1 MKIGVVGWGEIG
13 RKHATYFAA
22 AGAKLGGVVSSR
34 RNLSLAVPV
43 FERLAD
49 MLPHVDA
56 VTIAVPNHLH
66 ARLCIEAIEDGKAVM
81 VEKPICINSDELNDL
96 ESVSSRLKAPVHV
109 GFRLRFNPAIQTIKK
124 RIGRP
129 RRIACSYQM
138 GINRLANGKD
148 WTRLLSKT
156 GGSFFTLGVHMLDLC
171 RWMADAGLQPLQMLT
186 ANATHIDSSADYP
199 LNIRMSGILADGTEL
214 AASTDLR
221 GDQPAK
227 VEIAIDYDSVDV
239 TDISIRHA
247 VAATDEDFEYDK
259 MIAAFVD
266 AAKTNIADQSY
277 FSEVLVTHRDLI
289 KARNIAK

>member
-1 MKIGVVGWGEIG
+1 MLPL
-13 RKHATYFAA
+13 RKAQ
-22 AGAKLGGVVSSR
+22 GLNKLVQFIAISAC
-34 RNLSLAVPV
+34 LIVPV
-43 FERLAD
+43 TGSSQESGTDDVVLEEIIVTARKRAQALSNVPIAISAIGQTKIEDYGYTNLESYFRTIPSVALVDGGAQRKQVIIRGITVDHSVRGESLSSIYVDETLVSGGLFGLDLRIFDMERLE
-49 MLPHVDA
+49 V
-56 VTIAVPNHLH
+56 
-66 ARLCIEAIEDGKAVM
+66 
-81 VEKPICINSDELNDL
+81 
-96 ESVSSRLKAPVHV
+96 LKGPQ
-109 GFRLRFNPAIQTIKK
+109 GTLF
-124 RIGRP
+124 
-129 RRIACSYQM
+129 
-138 GINRLANGKD
+138 
-148 WTRLLSKT
+148 
-156 GGSFFTLGVHMLDLC
+156 GGGFFTLGVHMLDLC